1 MRTVGV
7 AVSPEPGH
15 HGLARLGDVR
25 LRGWVGRYLVAVA
38 AFLVLDLLW
47 LGVVAVRLYERL
59 LGDLLAE
66 EPNALAAGAFYA
78 LFLVGL
84 LHFVVHPALA
94 RRSVGRAARD
104 GALFGLVTYATWDL
118 TSLAVLADFPA
129 ALVPIDLAWGAVL
142 SAAVASVTT
151 AVALRVPALDVPSE
165 RATGP

>member
-1 MRTVGV
+1 M
-7 AVSPEPGH
+7 S
-15 HGLARLGDVR
+15 
-25 LRGWVGRYLVAVA
+25 LRAWIGRYLVAVA
-38 AFLVLDLLW
+38 AFLVLDLVW

-151 AVALRVPALDVPSE
+151 AVALRVPALDVPAA

>member
-1 MRTVGV
+1 M
-7 AVSPEPGH
+7 SPR
-15 HGLARLGDVR
+15 A
-25 LRGWVGRYLVAVA
+25 WVGRYLVAVA
-38 AFLVLDLLW
+38 AFLVLDLVW

-84 LHFVVHPALA
+84 LHFVVHPALT

-151 AVALRVPALDVPSE
+151 AVALRVPALDVPAA